1 MATGNRRTHPAL
13 TPQRIAE
20 LRNLAKKIDR
30 EEAQQIKA
38 EGQAILLRHETVKN
52 LIRAVKEARLAKGLS
67 LGEVGE
73 RSSIGK
79 ANLCRLE
86 TDLDPNP
93 TLDTLLRYAAA
104 VGVEIRVNV
113 GKASQAA
120 F

>member
-1 MATGNRRTHPAL
+1 MASTSRRTHPAL

-20 LRNLAKKIDR
+20 LSDLARKIDQ
-30 EEAQQIKA
+30 EEAEQIKS
-38 EGQAILLRHETVKN
+38 EGRAILLRHETVKK
-52 LIRAVKEARLAKGLS
+52 LIRAVKKARLARGLS

-93 TLDTLLRYAAA
+93 TLDTLLRYAEA
-104 VGVEIRVNV
+104 VGVEIRVMI
-113 GKASQAA
+113 GEPAL
-120 F
+120 

>member
-1 MATGNRRTHPAL
+1 MADSNRRTHPAL
-13 TPQRIAE
+13 TTRRIAE
-20 LRNLAKKIDR
+20 LRVLARKIDR
-30 EEAQQIKA
+30 EEAEQIKS
-38 EGQAILLRHETVKN
+38 EGRAILLRHETVKK

-93 TLDTLLRYAAA
+93 TLDTLLRYAGA
-104 VGVEIRVNV
+104 VGVEIRISV
-113 GKASQAA
+113 GKATA
-120 F
+120 